1 MKVWVF
7 MWFFWLEKL
16 CAFASLKSSARFW
29 DLTLTKSCTLM
40 SALSKHAKS
49 SSLWAF
55 KKSNFRFFGI
65 SSSIAPS
72 AVRGKALL
80 DGAFTLSCVMSRVE
94 AGIPAEFKGLE
105 FLAEFVEMGFS
116 VEFVGLGILA
126 EFKGLEILAEFT
138 KV

>member
-80 DGAFTLSCVMSRVE
+80 DGACALSCDLSRAE
-94 AGIPAEFKGLE
+94 AGFS
-105 FLAEFVEMGFS
+105 AEFVE
-116 VEFVGLGILA
+116 L
-126 EFKGLEILAEFT
+126 
-138 KV
+138 